1 MKNNNNRSGQST
13 KIVKEIV
20 WPTFVLFINAKSEE
34 KKGSKNYFVEEGSVE
49 ELIASHQ
56 YVGKCLPTE
65 RH

>member
-1 MKNNNNRSGQST
+1 M
-13 KIVKEIV
+13 IV
-20 WPTFVLFINAKSEE
+20 WPTFVLFINAKSEG
-34 KKGSKNYFVEEGSVE
+34 KKRFHTITKDYFVEEGSVE

>member
-1 MKNNNNRSGQST
+1 M
-13 KIVKEIV
+13 
-20 WPTFVLFINAKSEE
+20 LFINAKGEE

>member
-1 MKNNNNRSGQST
+1 M
-13 KIVKEIV
+13 IV